1 MQFVH
6 HPTRHDNVYY
16 PSFRKPTERPAE
28 RAAFDALTV
37 AISLKQLS
45 EGTLDPQILVA
56 LLSAV
61 GVEQ

>member
-1 MQFVH
+1 MNLL
-6 HPTRHDNVYY
+6 HPPSRRGNVYY
-16 PSFRKPTERPAE
+16 PTFRKPIDRAGE

-37 AISLKQLS
+37 AISVKQLS
-45 EGTLDPQILVA
+45 DGTFDPQILVA